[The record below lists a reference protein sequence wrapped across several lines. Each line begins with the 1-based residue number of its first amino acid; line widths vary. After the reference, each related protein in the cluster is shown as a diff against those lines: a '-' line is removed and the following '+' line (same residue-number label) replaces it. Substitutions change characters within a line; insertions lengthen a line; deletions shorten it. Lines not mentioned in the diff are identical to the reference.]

1 MSAQVDF
8 ASKTVVSTRCCADCG
23 GGFSAPWGETVE
35 ELVGGHSWVR
45 VGSPPPPAGRG
56 RGCPEATAEGHGT
69 HSTKCSLARISFK
82 PGVFSR
88 RHLHPEPTVEIFY
101 VLEGSG
107 VVEVSGATKRVAVGD
122 TVYVPSGAA
131 HQIGTPADS
140 SGLVLLVTCTPAWEP
155 TSENEHL
162 RRVATQMKRQLDG
175 ARYLRRRSP
184 SPV

>member
-35 ELVGGHSWVR
+35 ELV
-45 VGSPPPPAGRG
+45 G

-122 TVYVPSGAA
+122 TVYVPSGAP

-155 TSENEHL
+155 TNTTWLS
-162 RRVATQMKRQLDG
+162 ATNQVVD
-175 ARYLRRRSP
+175 SP
-184 SPV
+184 DDAQAAISTEGL